1 VLHGWA
7 AISPDMALRLESWL
21 GLERG
26 GRAETWLQQQ
36 LAYDLWQARKKP
48 RPRVLRAA

>member
-1 VLHGWA
+1 M
-7 AISPDMALRLESWL
+7 PLRLESWL
-21 GLERG
+21 GTERG
-26 GRAETWLQQQ
+26 GRAEIWLQQQ

>member
-1 VLHGWA
+1 
-7 AISPDMALRLESWL
+7 MALRLESWL

-36 LAYDLWQARKKP
+36 LVYDLWQARKKP